1 MNEEGVGSTGS
12 VDTGP
17 PVPPHVTFWSPQK
30 FSFLI
35 TKSGE
40 ENTISQRLGQN
51 QMIKCSSKYFRNC
64 KSII

>member
-40 ENTISQRLGQN
+40 ENTN
-51 QMIKCSSKYFRNC
+51 YFTEVRTESND
-64 KSII
+64 KMFLKVFQKL